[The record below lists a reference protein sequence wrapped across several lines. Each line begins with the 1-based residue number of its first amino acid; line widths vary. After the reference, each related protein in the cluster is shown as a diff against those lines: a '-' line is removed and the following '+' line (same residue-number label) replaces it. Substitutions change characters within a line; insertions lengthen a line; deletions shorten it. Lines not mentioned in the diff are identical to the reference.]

1 MKYLYVDTSS
11 NFLYSGIV
19 ENNKILAEIKEEFGQ
34 NLSEVA
40 LPKIVELF
48 DKTNLKAKDI
58 NKIIV
63 VNGPGSFTGIRIGI
77 TIAKVYAWSLNIPI
91 TTISS
96 LEAMAISSENE
107 KLHIPMINARRGY
120 VYGAIY
126 DSSYKE
132 ILKPQHIELD
142 KLMKYLNDKE
152 DYEIISN
159 DNFDD
164 EIKRERYDPSILKI
178 VNYFKDKETINPHSV
193 NPEYL
198 KLIIE
203 INKNNIDLINN
214 SFISKEYILN
224 ELENNPFAKIL
235 ILKEND
241 EIVAYVY
248 YSDIYERAEINQI
261 EVNKIHRN
269 CGKGNFLLN
278 YMINL
283 LKKNITLEVKEDN
296 YSAIKL
302 YEKNKF
308 EKKAIMK
315 GYYNG
320 IDGILYERKNEKD
333 SSN

>member
-178 VNYFKDKETINPHSV
+178 VNYFKDKEIINPHSV

-198 KLIIE
+198 KLTAAE
-203 INKNNIDLINN
+203 E
-214 SFISKEYILN
+214 SKL
-224 ELENNPFAKIL
+224 
-235 ILKEND
+235 
-241 EIVAYVY
+241 
-248 YSDIYERAEINQI
+248 
-261 EVNKIHRN
+261 
-269 CGKGNFLLN
+269 
-278 YMINL
+278 
-283 LKKNITLEVKEDN
+283 
-296 YSAIKL
+296 
-302 YEKNKF
+302 
-308 EKKAIMK
+308 
-315 GYYNG
+315 
-320 IDGILYERKNEKD
+320 
-333 SSN
+333 

>member
-178 VNYFKDKETINPHSV
+178 VNYFKDKETIYPHSV

-198 KLIIE
+198 KLTAAE
-203 INKNNIDLINN
+203 E
-214 SFISKEYILN
+214 SKL
-224 ELENNPFAKIL
+224 
-235 ILKEND
+235 
-241 EIVAYVY
+241 
-248 YSDIYERAEINQI
+248 
-261 EVNKIHRN
+261 
-269 CGKGNFLLN
+269 
-278 YMINL
+278 
-283 LKKNITLEVKEDN
+283 
-296 YSAIKL
+296 
-302 YEKNKF
+302 
-308 EKKAIMK
+308 
-315 GYYNG
+315 
-320 IDGILYERKNEKD
+320 
-333 SSN
+333 